1 MRITSSG
8 GRPLNRSFLQ
18 AFEARSENKAWSFLG
33 LPISSLIDGK
43 GTAALELTAMVRRR
57 LSSGVMKPG
66 VFRSA
71 DGILSKTNRDIER
84 S

>member
-1 MRITSSG
+1 MRIISSG
-8 GRPLNRSFLQ
+8 GKSFSSNNLQ
-18 AFEARSENKAWSFLG
+18 AFEAKSENIAWSFLG
-33 LPISSLIDGK
+33 LPVKALIDGR

-66 VFRSA
+66 VLRSA
-71 DGILSKTNRDIER
+71 DGILSRTYKDIER